1 MSSEIIVIR
10 RLATALL
17 RRHPRWR
24 ARKTMTELLAV
35 VTITIIAVISPGPDF
50 AMVTRNS
57 LLLSRRAGVLTA
69 LGIGAGVCVHVT
81 YTLLGVGLVI
91 RQSVLLFDILKLV
104 GAVYLIWLG
113 TKMLRAKPAGQLA
126 ATEVTAISDL
136 GALRMGFFTNAL
148 NPKTTVFVVS
158 LFMQVVEPTTALSIQ
173 IGYGAFIAAAHV
185 IWFTVVAVFFS
196 SGAVRLRLLD
206 LRHWIDRAFG
216 ALLVGFGV
224 LLATANLT
232 R

>member
-1 MSSEIIVIR
+1 
-10 RLATALL
+10 
-17 RRHPRWR
+17 
-24 ARKTMTELLAV
+24 MTELLAV